1 MIEFIQDYIA
11 TFDFLKVCVL
21 VGTLA
26 GFVVMWF
33 QVTEHIALWYFNIIS
48 AGALA
53 INFFATEIYAYA
65 AFQIYYIVTSAYGIY
80 SWTKGKKSDDGEMK
94 IQRMRGQWWL
104 MTAVAMA
111 VLIVVMYFILSKTG
125 SEIALIDAI
134 ITSASVVA
142 TFLLTKKILE
152 YWYLWIFADSLYILT
167 VLYLGDTTGDK
178 TLYPTVILYF
188 CYIVTAVIGIVVWRK
203 KYKKQIALE
212 TNENE

>member
-1 MIEFIQDYIA
+1 MLDFIQEYFA
-11 TFDFLKVCVL
+11 TFDFLKACVL
-21 VGTLA
+21 VGTLT
-26 GFVVMWF
+26 GFIVMWF

-80 SWTKGKKSDDGEMK
+80 SWTKGKKTNEGEMP
-94 IQRMRGQWWL
+94 IQRMQWRWWL
-104 MTAVAMA
+104 MTAAVMA
-111 VLIVVMYFILSKTG
+111 VLIVVMYFVLLKTG

-134 ITSASVVA
+134 ITSTSIVA

-152 YWYLWIFADSLYILT
+152 YWFFWIFADSLYILT
-167 VLYLGDTTGDK
+167 VLYLGDTTGDT

-203 KYKKQIALE
+203 KYKKRVALE

>member
-1 MIEFIQDYIA
+1 
-11 TFDFLKVCVL
+11 
-21 VGTLA
+21 
-26 GFVVMWF
+26 
-33 QVTEHIALWYFNIIS
+33 
-48 AGALA
+48 
-53 INFFATEIYAYA
+53 
-65 AFQIYYIVTSAYGIY
+65 
-80 SWTKGKKSDDGEMK
+80 
-94 IQRMRGQWWL
+94 
-104 MTAVAMA
+104 MTAIAMA
-111 VLIVVMYFILSKTG
+111 VLIVVLYFVLSKTG

-142 TFLLTKKILE
+142 TFMLTKKILE

-203 KYKKQIALE
+203 KYKKQVALE